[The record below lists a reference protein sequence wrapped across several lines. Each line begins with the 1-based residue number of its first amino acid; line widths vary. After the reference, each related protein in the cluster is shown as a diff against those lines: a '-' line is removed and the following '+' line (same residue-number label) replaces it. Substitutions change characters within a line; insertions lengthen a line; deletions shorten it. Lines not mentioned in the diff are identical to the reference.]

1 VNSEEAEAKN
11 HDIHNLKKV
20 ECDDALVDSEV
31 YVYHQEGSKEIFD
44 GHDRRPD
51 DHKLT
56 VSLEGRFDLDLA
68 NGIFLTLEKSTL
80 PPIRVRIERAEVA
93 AFEEWACGK
102 EGRLVVEVLFAEKS
116 HATDREKYKIYKSG
130 ISGCACKRYTK
141 NESI

>member
-1 VNSEEAEAKN
+1 M
-11 HDIHNLKKV
+11 
-20 ECDDALVDSEV
+20 DSEV

-56 VSLEGRFDLDLA
+56 VTLEGRFDLDLA
-68 NGIFLTLEKSTL
+68 NGIFLTLEKTTL
-80 PPIRVRIERAEVA
+80 PPITVSVDSAEVA
-93 AFEEWACGK
+93 AFEEWAGGK
-102 EGRLVVEVLFAEKS
+102 EGKLVVEVLFAEKS

-130 ISGCACKRYTK
+130 ISGCARKRYTK